1 MDPDIDRR
9 LASKVAL
16 ITGAGRGIG
25 QATAEL
31 FARHGAKIVLCG
43 RTKHEIEDTAARIV
57 EAGGEA
63 TAYVADIGVADQAAK
78 LPGRALT
85 RYGRLD
91 ILINNAGILGARVPV
106 VDYPLDVWTEVVRIN
121 LTGTFVVSQAA
132 AKLMERQRAGC
143 IITLSSSVGRAGR
156 ERWGAY
162 AVTKFGVE
170 GLSQVMADELRS
182 AGVIV
187 LTLNPGGT
195 RTRMRRDAYPDEDP
209 ARLRDPREA
218 AEALLY
224 LAVHASADLS
234 GRALNVSD
242 IVRATDLR
250 SADSLTKQ
258 RDE

>member
-1 MDPDIDRR
+1 MCPLDES
-9 LASKVAL
+9 LAPKVVL

-25 QATAEL
+25 RAAAEL
-31 FARHGAKIVLCG
+31 FAARGAKLVLCS
-43 RTKHEIEDTAARIV
+43 RTKLEIEETAARIV

-63 TAYVADIGVADQAAK
+63 WALVADIGVADQASR
-78 LPGRALT
+78 LPAAAVE

-91 ILINNAGILGARVPV
+91 VLINNAGILGPRVPMT
-106 VDYPLDVWTEVVRIN
+106 DYPLDAWTEVVRIN

-132 AKLMERQRAGC
+132 ASIMARQQAGC

-195 RTRMRRDAYPDEDP
+195 RTRMRQDAYPEEDP
-209 ARLRDPREA
+209 ARVRDPREA
-218 AEALLY
+218 AEALLQVA
-224 LAVHASADLS
+224 LHATMDLS
-234 GRALNVSD
+234 GRALDVSD
-242 IVRATDLR
+242 LARPQGRFVDKATR
-250 SADSLTKQ
+250 
-258 RDE
+258 

>member
-1 MDPDIDRR
+1 MAGMDRQ

-25 QATAEL
+25 RATAEL
-31 FARHGAKIVLCG
+31 FARQGAKVVLCA
-43 RTKHEIEDTAARIV
+43 RTRHEIDDTAARIV

-63 TAYVADIGVADQAAK
+63 TAYVADIGVPVQASG
-78 LPGRALT
+78 LPAAAVA

-91 ILINNAGILGARVPV
+91 ILINNAGILGARVPL
-106 VDYPLDVWTEVVRIN
+106 VDYPLDVWTEVLRIN
-121 LTGTFVVSQAA
+121 LSGTFVVSQAA

-143 IITLSSSVGRAGR
+143 ILTLSSSVGRAGR
-156 ERWGAY
+156 GRWGAY

-182 AGVIV
+182 AGVVV

-195 RTRMRRDAYPDEDP
+195 RTRMRKEAYPDEDP
-209 ARLRDPREA
+209 ARVRDPHEA

-224 LAVHASADLS
+224 LAVHATTDLS
-234 GRALNVSD
+234 GMALNLSD
-242 IVRATDLR
+242 IAR
-250 SADSLTKQ
+250 SIGALGADSLTKQ

>member
-1 MDPDIDRR
+1 MDPLDRS
-9 LASKVAL
+9 LASKVVL

-25 QATAEL
+25 RAAAEL
-31 FARHGAKIVLCG
+31 FARHGAKLVLCA

-63 TAYVADIGVADQAAK
+63 SAYVADIGAADQASR
-78 LPGRALT
+78 LPFAAAE

-91 ILINNAGILGARVPV
+91 VLINNAGILGPRVPLT
-106 VDYPLDVWTEVVRIN
+106 DYPLEAWTEVVRIN

-132 AKLMERQRAGC
+132 ARIMAKQRAGC
-143 IITLSSSVGRAGR
+143 IITLSSSVGRSGR

-182 AGVIV
+182 AGVFV

-195 RTRMRRDAYPDEDP
+195 RTKMRRDAYPEEDP
-209 ARLRDPREA
+209 ARVRAPREA
-218 AEALLY
+218 AEALLH
-224 LAVHASADLS
+224 LAVHASAELS
-234 GRALNVSD
+234 GRALDLSD
-242 IVRATDLR
+242 IV
-250 SADSLTKQ
+250 
-258 RDE
+258 